1 MLTLKHLLLK
11 YPTVSSSITSK
22 NSYFLGTS
30 KTIIR
35 CFKNQSN
42 VRTFLSDR
50 DRVRNFLT
58 VLTPSEKRILFEEL
72 KENPELTDPPTITI
86 IDTSQAANVI
96 NPPNFNQVRQLF
108 FAQALPFVGFGFLDN
123 LLMIVAGDY
132 IDLTIGVTLGIST
145 MAAAGLGNAISDMAG
160 IGSAYY
166 VEQLAI
172 KIGMKTPKL
181 SLAQMEMARTRWT
194 IQLGRA
200 FGVAIGCIIGM
211 FPLLFLPHRDN
222 TDNTKQK

>member
-1 MLTLKHLLLK
+1 MLKHLL
-11 YPTVSSSITSK
+11 SK
-22 NSYFLGTS
+22 IPNVASNIVNRNVYILGTS
-30 KTIIR
+30 KQIIR
-35 CFKNQSN
+35 SFKNQSN
-42 VRTFLSDR
+42 VRAFLSDR

-58 VLTPSEKRILFEEL
+58 VLTVNEKRILFEEL
-72 KENPELTDPPTITI
+72 KENPELNDPPTITI
-86 IDTSQAANVI
+86 IDTSQATNVV
-96 NPPNFNQVRQLF
+96 NPPNFNEVRQLF

-181 SLAQMEMARTRWT
+181 SLSQMEMARTRWT

-211 FPLLFLPHRDN
+211 FPLLFLPHREN
-222 TDNTKQK
+222 NENTKH